1 MPKFPHEAHA
11 LLSLAGYEYDER
23 TDKYFNRGTPTWE
36 CEDKMEAGRRQGA
49 FPSRTVDEFKA
60 QDNAWIQDQLIKI
73 RGAKE

>member
-1 MPKFPHEAHA
+1 MPKFPYEAHSH
-11 LLSLAGYEYDER
+11 LSSAGYEYDER
-23 TDKYFNRGTPTWE
+23 TDKYFNRGSPTWE

-60 QDNAWIQDQLIKI
+60 QADSWIETQMAKI